1 MPPPCHFPGWA
12 SKRNSAKTVE
22 FHRKIFKKEVAKAAS
37 SAKNRQILLT
47 VDDGQS
53 TAYKNIQQISF
64 RKLKISQT
72 KLIEP
77 RGLAIFVP
85 AVGPC

>member
-1 MPPPCHFPGWA
+1 MPPPCHFPGWG
-12 SKRNSAKTVE
+12 SKRNSAKTAE
-22 FHRKIFKKEVAKAAS
+22 FPPQHFFKEEAKAES
-37 SAKNRQILLT
+37 SAQKRPILLS
-47 VDDGQS
+47 VDDRQS
-53 TAYKNIQQISF
+53 SAYKNIQQISF